1 MNSGTADAKAREDD
15 MREETP
21 RSAFATELPVPI
33 GWVVFFECVC
43 ECGEEQCTVYQ
54 CERLAEGVR
63 GEVCEERI
71 HREAPRGR
79 GLWVLE
85 HMLIERGRTKLL
97 TFDDYQD
104 GTVSVRPS
112 FFRA

>member
-1 MNSGTADAKAREDD
+1 
-15 MREETP
+15 
-21 RSAFATELPVPI
+21 
-33 GWVVFFECVC
+33 VC
-43 ECGEEQCTVYQ
+43 ECGEEQCTVNQ

-63 GEVCEERI
+63 GEVCVKRGST
-71 HREAPRGR
+71 EAPRGR
-79 GLWVLE
+79 GLWVLDMVLE
-85 HMLIERGRTKLL
+85 HMLIERGRTKPL

>member
-1 MNSGTADAKAREDD
+1 MNSGTAEAKAREDD

-33 GWVVFFECVC
+33 EDGSSFLSVC
-43 ECGEEQCTVYQ
+43 ECGEEQCTVNQ

-63 GEVCEERI
+63 GEVCAKRGST
-71 HREAPRGR
+71 EAPTRGR

-85 HMLIERGRTKLL
+85 HMLI
-97 TFDDYQD
+97 
-104 GTVSVRPS
+104 
-112 FFRA
+112 

>member
-1 MNSGTADAKAREDD
+1 MNSGTAEAKAREED

-33 GWVVFFECVC
+33 EDGSSFWSVC
-43 ECGEEQCTVYQ
+43 ECGEEQCTVNQ

-71 HREAPRGR
+71 HRGPHERTWSMGPRTHANR
-79 GLWVLE
+79 
-85 HMLIERGRTKLL
+85 ERTDETSHL
-97 TFDDYQD
+97 
-104 GTVSVRPS
+104 
-112 FFRA
+112 